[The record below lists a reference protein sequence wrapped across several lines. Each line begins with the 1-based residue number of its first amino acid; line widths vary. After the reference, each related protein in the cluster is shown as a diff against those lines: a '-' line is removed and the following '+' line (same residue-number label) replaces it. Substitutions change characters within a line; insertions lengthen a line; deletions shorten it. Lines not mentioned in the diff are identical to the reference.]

1 MTLPLL
7 QAASLQF
14 PFSGC
19 SPLTRSGAICRD
31 GAPEATAT
39 HKPLS
44 WESCHDVL
52 LRGTGTAPDCSLL
65 MGVGV
70 GQGLSHP
77 CGEVGVQH
85 WDTAGAPGAEMQDWD
100 AEVNDLTA
108 LQRSYSPHLASEQSL
123 HPQLGRAESHE
134 PYTNRALSPLPF
146 PQQPCSQHIKM
157 CRVPAFP
164 GPSHP
169 QAVCGEGQ
177 PHGEDQQPFEG
188 GEKDTSILT
197 AKAASPG
204 ALVVRITQEA
214 AICKGGA
221 QGTRSTRGGG
231 QRETLPPETLASWPY
246 PRTQTAGRAPRY
258 FHIFRRNDK
267 ARLRCTGCSTVP
279 RGPLGP
285 GLGLARCG

>member
-1 MTLPLL
+1 
-7 QAASLQF
+7 
-14 PFSGC
+14 
-19 SPLTRSGAICRD
+19 
-31 GAPEATAT
+31 
-39 HKPLS
+39 
-44 WESCHDVL
+44 
-52 LRGTGTAPDCSLL
+52 
-65 MGVGV
+65 
-70 GQGLSHP
+70 
-77 CGEVGVQH
+77 
-85 WDTAGAPGAEMQDWD
+85 MQDWD

-108 LQRSYSPHLASEQSL
+108 LQRSYRPHLASEQSL

-214 AICKGGA
+214 AICKEEHRARVAHGEGVK
-221 QGTRSTRGGG
+221 GKCSH
-231 QRETLPPETLASWPY
+231 QRPCHHGHT
-246 PRTQTAGRAPRY
+246 
-258 FHIFRRNDK
+258 
-267 ARLRCTGCSTVP
+267 
-279 RGPLGP
+279 P
-285 GLGLARCG
+285 GLRLLGGLPGTFTSLGGMTKQD